1 MDWGVGGEIGFMEIA
16 DKKIN
21 EILKMHNGA
30 KFYWADLHIHTPKW
44 HRFSLPSRMSRDD
57 KNEISKR
64 YIEKAI
70 KDDIK
75 ILGITEHNDVEWIDH
90 IRKAAEGTGV
100 VIFPGFEITTDSG
113 KDGIHLICLFNPD
126 TDSNDLDHLLSN
138 IGLTPSERF
147 NPDKTPRAFNKGVND
162 VIEIVK
168 NKGGICIAPHVFND
182 NGLLKQA
189 EGQIRM
195 DIFRNESLFAVEI
208 PSGKLEL
215 TGFNNEVIHNKKD
228 NYKRKRPIACLNS
241 SDAKS
246 IDEIGKRRTY
256 IKLSSFTVEGLR
268 EAFIDW
274 ESRIKLS
281 SEMPS
286 TPPRFS
292 RIIGA
297 YWEGG
302 FLDGMKFHFNDN
314 LNCIIGGK
322 GTGKSTVIET
332 LRYVFDVKPKSEKC
346 EEQYRDILKEVFRSG
361 SKISVLVESHEPTS
375 KQYIIERT
383 YPESPV
389 VKELD
394 GTVRPDLKP
403 VGIIRAEV
411 YSQKE
416 IYEISKSSSFQME
429 LLDRF
434 ISKELDGL
442 KEKEKDLLKTLEDN
456 KNDLLRL
463 QRAVSS
469 AEEEIANLPVI
480 EEKIKRYKEL
490 GIQDRLKEK
499 RLYTK
504 EEHILKQGLSK
515 IEQFE
520 KLLKDFMQSI
530 DLNTEFLKQTED
542 LPNKNLLS
550 DAEKIITTL
559 SKQTIESLKGLTLTV
574 QKALQSYK
582 VDIIK
587 PWEGLNGKQNETYS
601 KILRDLQKEFESVDP
616 NELIQLEQKIE
627 QLKLTKNERDKYQKE
642 LNRLMDDRDKTL
654 ISLTDNRAEQFRIRD
669 GIIKKLNEKLNG
681 AIEITLEYQGEKDR
695 FVEKLKLLKSKAREE
710 QLNRIIES
718 EGFSPTEVTR
728 SVRLGAEKLA
738 ERFGISPATAQ
749 SLCKAITPEE
759 LFDVEVF
766 DIATTAIIKLNLGSK
781 ESRKYRDIN
790 HLSVGQK
797 CTALLTLILLENP
810 YPLFID
816 QPEDDLDN
824 TFIVDDIVSK
834 LRNEKEKRQFIIA
847 THNANIP
854 VLGDAELIAAM
865 TADWNKASIKDGD
878 FGSIDE
884 PGVKEVVKNTLEG
897 GRQAFDTRKEKYG
910 L

>member
-1 MDWGVGGEIGFMEIA
+1 MEVA
-16 DKKIN
+16 DKKFN
-21 EILKMHNGA
+21 EISKKHNGA
-30 KFYWADLHIHTPKW
+30 KFYWADLHIHTPQW
-44 HRFSLPSRMSRDD
+44 YGFSSPSGLSPDAKD
-57 KNEISKR
+57 EISKLF
-64 YIEKAI
+64 IEKAI
-70 KDDIK
+70 KEGLK
-75 ILGITEHNDVEWIDH
+75 IVGITEHNDVEWTDP
-90 IRKAAEGTGV
+90 IRKVAKGTGII
-100 VIFPGFEITTDSG
+100 IFPGFEITTDSG
-113 KDGIHLICLFNPD
+113 KDGIHLICLFDPA
-126 TDSNDLDHLLSN
+126 TDSRELDHLLSQ

-147 NPDKTPRAFNKGVND
+147 NPDKTPRAFNKGVNE

-168 NKGGICIAPHVFND
+168 SKGGICIAPHVFND
-182 NGLLKQA
+182 NGVLAQTK
-189 EGQIRM
+189 GQIRM
-195 DIFRNESLFAVEI
+195 DIFRNEDLFAVEI
-208 PSGKLEL
+208 PAGREVLN
-215 TGFNNEVIHNKKD
+215 GFNKDVINNKMD
-228 NYKRKRPIACLNS
+228 NYNRKRCIACLNS

-281 SEMPS
+281 SEMLLTS
-286 TPPRFS
+286 PRFS
-292 RIIGA
+292 KIIGT

-302 FLDGMKFHFNDN
+302 FLDSVNLHFNDN

-361 SKISVLVESHEPTS
+361 SKISVLVETHEPTS

-394 GTVRPDLKP
+394 GAVRPDLKP
-403 VGIIRAEV
+403 VDIIRAEV

-434 ISKELDGL
+434 ISQELDGL
-442 KEKEKDLLKTLEDN
+442 KEKEKDLLKTLQDN

-469 AEEEIANLPVI
+469 AEEKIANLPVI

-504 EEHILKQGLSK
+504 EEHILKQGVSK

-530 DLNTEFLKQTED
+530 DLDTDFLKRTED

-582 VDIIK
+582 VNIIK
-587 PWEGLNGKQNETYS
+587 PWEDLNGKQNETYS
-601 KILRDLQKEFESVDP
+601 KILRELQKEFESVDP

-642 LNRLMDDRDKTL
+642 HNRLMDDRDKTV

-681 AIEITLEYQGEKDR
+681 VIEITFEYQGEKDR

-710 QLNRIIES
+710 QLNRIIEA
-718 EGFSPTEVTR
+718 EGFSPTEFTR
-728 SVRLGAEKLA
+728 SVRLGAEKLT
-738 ERFGISPATAQ
+738 ERFGISLATAQ

-766 DIATTAIIKLNLGSK
+766 DIATRAIIKLNLGSK
-781 ESRKYRDIN
+781 ESPKYRDIN

-810 YPLFID
+810 YPLIID

-824 TFIVDDIVSK
+824 TFIVEDIVNK
-834 LRNEKEKRQFIIA
+834 LRKEKEKRQFIMA

-854 VLGDAELIAAM
+854 VLGDAELIATM
-865 TADWNKASIKDGD
+865 TADANIASIKDGN

-884 PGVKEVVKNTLEG
+884 ESVKEVVKNTLEG